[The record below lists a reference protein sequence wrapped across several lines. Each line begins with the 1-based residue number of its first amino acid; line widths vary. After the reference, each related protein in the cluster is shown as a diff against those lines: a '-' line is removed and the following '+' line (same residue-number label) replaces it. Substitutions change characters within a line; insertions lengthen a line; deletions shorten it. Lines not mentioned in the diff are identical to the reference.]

1 MQPLFNN
8 NFYSRSLVD
17 SFSKVKNLNDTE
29 QTPAVKAF
37 HERQLL
43 LKNLQSQL
51 KLYKETL
58 AQNSFIQNKEFMDS
72 IPTLDINYR
81 KALISTNLGSY
92 SFGTED
98 EGWLIKSL
106 GELHFNILSLQQPVF
121 SQQFIP
127 ELRNSIHQIATQS
140 YESSEDK
147 DVQELVTTI
156 QQLKI
161 QESFVMVGGWF
172 ATPNSHAML
181 YRFIRKDTGHYDIY
195 IYDTYGG
202 LQNNGGYAHNERVRV
217 YPYLLFKN
225 VEWEELFF
233 CKIEEPQES
242 NPALFKK
249 LCLLREE
256 SEDGIDNDL
265 NDVYLCFY
273 HIQHRLE
280 ESQKLPKTFIST
292 QRGGN
297 CVVKTFHC
305 LYLHILE
312 ESMKDTREQFKLAKN
327 LILDLRF
334 YTILYAY
341 KNFKN
346 ISSPDAN
353 PKDLYVLK
361 TSCQNYLQFLD
372 IQFQRSQLNIPEKSY
387 LIASATIHD
396 ILNDLE
402 NMKSRD
408 QISRN
413 FEPPMKMTAIHEK
426 TKSTTLAWMN
436 SLLMLKTS
444 SNPQVFIPPPR
455 IFDLTWE
462 GFPSS
467 IKQFIKECAH
477 IEDANL
483 LSIEIEQFLRT
494 CLPLLNDSQKLE
506 NKKIAESSSL
516 SDLFKLQRIYRKA
529 LFDIH
534 KVATPVV
541 QNTMMIFVALGYIIA
556 CRQDEPY
563 EILRHFGIDV
573 RYYYDLA
580 RRDPF
585 FMTLDPQNLEERQ
598 TLETFFNKLPLDRLF
613 DFYEYKRVS
622 FKNFIEEFAEGILFK
637 SYLTHAKI
645 NQEFESL
652 KVPSYLQKFFT
663 GQVLTLSLLGAFAC
677 YANIRLL
684 KSVPTLTHIYRL
696 QMMCAYAYEA
706 CNVARRV
713 SRGVN
718 RINEAQV
725 RIVSSPHYVLS
736 QGMNTP
742 LTLENSFLQASQFY
756 LNLSDQ
762 AGALAR
768 QVLHTGLHL
777 SENDWIV
784 QQEIDE
790 NFRLHLALAEP
801 HIQTTLLLKSL
812 EYQIERCQEASFRS
826 LFKQMLFKV
835 TPQDQI
841 LVSPL
846 MESLKDPLYIQK
858 FEAILERGFNVFTE
872 LSHQPKVEEM
882 LFLIQ
887 LYAFALQ
894 IVQKHQIIE
903 LSLESLRWIKRIE
916 AFLLSA
922 AQTDDQKIKSNVKL
936 CQVSILIGMPLTQ
949 QTFEQRV
956 LFFRTWLE
964 LPSSSSLFTTF
975 EMHHLQSLY
984 SSSFMQ
990 KAWNEVLNTED
1001 AIQAFGN
1008 QIVSEIIHSSFQA
1021 QWTLKANRLSGLD
1034 ADGEHWSIDLFHP
1047 QINSSQGIFIKKF
1060 DILNLPSFIPSKHH
1074 EVSYFGNMAYFYDE
1088 LWGEL
1093 RKTQTEL
1100 QKNIEGEWCSV
1111 LLSRLKM
1118 HLYQGHILFYI
1129 NICFLSASKKMIYL
1143 YDPQTAVM
1151 LYVLHEGQL
1160 RTVDQTYTLH
1170 LIKSQPHGVFCRLDT
1185 SSGIGYWQNNLAD
1198 SPERA
1203 KIIYHRFFDDKGNCL
1218 SFFLRKDSERWHCQQ
1233 MPQYA
1238 LDSGDGWEW
1247 DVQVSHYLCLI
1258 HESDSSQRKIL
1269 IPQAPLGSKGFSK
1282 EVIFNF
1288 SEDLDSDYAY
1298 FIFNVSPQGELQG
1311 QTTEDRIYLIHLHL
1325 AQKNYHKAYELLK
1338 ILPDRGFSELSIS
1351 LVLDILK
1358 SSPPCCDFSPNAS
1371 VLRLQLWAAIYPHSY
1386 RDMQKTELLQVIFEL
1401 YLTYLRGLNNIDK
1414 QFLLDFKKE
1423 RSILETLS
1431 ISENLKN
1438 FVKVRN
1444 LSLEQHKEFRRIF
1457 EVGKSLETY
1466 PDAAHAQVNMDS
1478 MDLYKLFFTEK
1489 NVEARNLYEK
1499 LKNAHPTDNL
1509 RVRGLIYAYIDA
1521 KIKKN
1526 TLWFWHRIVQAG
1538 NLLPDLP
1545 PQTASREQI
1554 DAFINALKKFST
1566 PSGMEDTD
1574 LLKFARALTVKDFVG
1589 PDLRDQSLKTTPRLL
1604 QWPPVPLQMTS
1615 DADDRFKELKNKYLV
1630 PHQPDPLNLDSVK
1643 VFSKT
1648 EEPPQD
1654 IVKRREQHYLKDSEI
1669 ATFRSQNFWEFKG
1682 EVYPQLLQDLKKE
1695 EQDCKKQM
1703 EYLKKSIVQLVDFA
1717 SSSLQFA
1724 QLHNFRY
1731 AVQQR
1736 MTLEQVIRAIFH
1748 PSSEL
1753 FEKIN
1758 PYLNP
1763 RQLQELRAL
1772 CIDYM
1777 TEATHYRQIKQ
1788 AADLL
1793 KKWLD
1798 SGQSNHTAY
1807 ENLLDV
1813 FSQEREYDPA
1823 DRVYPLIFEYFSELR
1838 VLAKQARLINILFE
1852 SILDT
1857 SDDEKKQNKIFQ
1869 LIMGGGKTTVIL
1881 SFLLELAAREGHV
1894 LACILSHH
1902 SQMVSL
1908 KGFLDAQHRQRFL
1921 KKTTVFD
1928 YTVKELS
1935 DVNVLN
1941 TIYKD
1946 LQEAFADQR
1955 PVLMKTS
1962 FPGFISLKLQIAFL
1976 TNPMKN
1982 GDLIQALQKIDR
1994 FLSTHAMSFYDEC
2007 DLALQMTSY
2016 INMTLWERKNIL
2028 AQRAEVVKNIF
2039 EVLLRP
2045 EIESLI
2051 SLRSN
2056 LQTELSE
2063 EDFKKKIAPV
2073 IAESIFENPEF
2084 KLKNFPQHRQAFFRY
2099 LSNAIPVADEELA
2112 LNTSTDDTILPKTQ
2126 QENVH
2131 FLRLLHQY
2139 YQSDDLYEKNAANQ
2153 IAFSKFII
2161 YKVLPRTLGKS
2172 FNRNYGRDLSE
2183 DNGRVIPYQAVGCP
2197 SHTRFGNIYSTL
2209 VYHFQSAVKGISRG
2223 EVTFLAKKM
2232 TEAADYYSKRDNVSF
2247 NKTLEAQQFFT
2258 LTSVELD
2265 RILEPGMLEKAFHY
2279 INDSKD
2285 LLRRL
2290 KVEAEV
2296 APFFAQYYPKRVK
2309 YTAINNVETFRRS
2322 LAFSGTPYNHETYHP
2337 RFDRP
2342 LLDEGSEGSILN
2354 ALEKYEKLE
2363 QLHILEI
2370 PGIELTHFLEVVRQ
2384 HPKKAQLRAF
2394 VDSEGLLRNYK
2405 NEEIAQN
2412 FLKLFEE
2419 LRPHGGPDI
2428 DGVIYVHKFSHEEA
2442 KQAEGL
2448 SESYV
2453 LLKKDEP
2460 KILLN
2465 HIGEDELIRHRIRST
2480 NVFILMDEPRATGTN
2495 IQLDDEALF
2504 LVTVDHRTTMRKAL
2518 QAVFRARKIFKG
2530 QRVDFIIT
2538 SKSRSMLAN
2547 QGAKL
2552 VDFRES
2558 WIKNEALNMQEDQQL
2573 ARIEMIKNVI
2583 WKVIRQDLQSKNLET
2598 LKTLLPIYENFLID
2612 TFEDKPFEQ
2621 NGFIEYQ
2628 TSAYPVLEKF
2638 ANQYMQSFIKKAP
2651 QHATQVKNEM
2661 SKLLEV
2667 FKNQIS
2673 STETLSSTILRTE
2686 DLDMTVEVE
2695 VEVENEILEEQLDLE
2710 LDLKQE
2716 LEDYN
2721 LFKVDLAYKE
2731 KEWEIAQSENLW
2743 EQIKE
2748 RLFNLPQTLQKT
2760 YVNDKGEA
2768 VTTKQYSQCFPE
2780 HFWITDNFYYTY
2792 TKELPLLHRYS
2803 KLASFVLVILD
2814 EKKYQLVILSEKD
2827 ASYFARLLKLKPSSS
2842 VFLLDES
2849 GLPEVNSASYEKAPS
2864 DLKNKCLQDLW
2875 LINIYNG
2882 NLDFVEKYYESY
2894 KHLIES
2900 HEALVARFI
2909 QLRVGNNPQHL
2920 RKLLSSSIL
2929 DLNKVLVKYSR
2940 EMILFSSRRNEI
2952 ERSYHRLRMLDQKEI
2967 AQLDPQL
2974 VKNIASHQVRW
2985 LVTKEQIAHLSKTQL
3000 YHLSLE
3006 QISLLSED
3014 RLKDLMNPA
3023 LIQALPVFSVD
3034 KLQLSQLNFLNQ
3046 SQAAFLKKD
3055 MIKKLTKKH
3064 SDLIQKLSR
3073 EQIQHL
3079 NDELL
3084 DHLSTEQINWIEEK
3098 RLSFISNI
3106 NLLKISQNKFE
3117 NSSDEV
3123 KERLISILNGQSK
3136 DCIHVLQDYHL
3147 ALLQENA
3154 PLIKSLSSL
3163 QHLIKLK
3170 PIHFKSLDMRQ
3181 LQILSESDLSFSDEQ
3196 IEALTPEQIFQ
3207 LNGKQAKL
3215 ISQLKVSQFRYL
3227 NDESLQWI
3235 APHQVK
3241 EIKSP
3246 EVLSRFKHP
3255 KLVLKITQEQFLS
3268 LEDSTKKQI
3277 RALVNQ
3283 SMHPNDL
3290 QSFHLSM
3297 INPDSIII
3305 KFILKKEMLE
3315 QLPPSCF
3322 THLSPQQLIN
3332 VSLGN
3337 LKPEQVQQ
3345 IPARYL
3351 QHVCTNGQLC
3361 AYFSESQIR
3370 ALTPVQTV
3378 VIQKLVTEQLHH
3390 LNTDSLR
3397 KISLAQLELIE
3408 EPGLLNRLTEPE
3420 HLLHLKQNQ
3429 FLLLNLEVQK
3439 KVIDKINT
3447 LIQLKLLQDYHL
3459 EYIQPGAPIIHYL
3472 DQPGLF
3478 QKLQPQ
3484 CFGRLVSYQI
3494 PIVNQCDL
3502 TPEQVQN
3509 ILPHFIPSLNSKFY
3523 KDLSMDQIKKI
3534 QPNQKEIIQKLLA
3547 HQLSFLTN
3555 EALQAISVSQ
3565 LLTLSSKDLNR
3576 IRAGQL
3582 LLSIPFERYKELD
3595 PKTTGDLLVKT
3606 ISTPAAR
3613 SHLKPYHYY
3622 LLILSPAEIPHQSI
3636 DMLLKVHF
3644 SCFEHLTSEQV
3655 LMLKEHK
3662 LNSMQVSR
3670 LSLEN
3675 LTLLSNPQHIQL
3687 ISPIQLQ
3694 NFTHKHAQQIPYLN
3708 QQQLAHLP
3716 GNLINHL
3723 VENQIPWIPENRLI
3737 FLTEPRLI
3745 KFLSATQIDVL
3756 TKEHAFMVPHLD
3768 LTQLKD
3774 LKVEMLEYL
3783 SVEQIKG
3790 LTEAAQDL
3798 SNQAMCETFQR
3809 FQQLLQVKK
3818 DHSS

>member
-1 MQPLFNN
+1 MQPLFNS
-8 NFYSRSLVD
+8 NFFSRPPVD
-17 SFSKVKNLNDTE
+17 STSKARNSNDTE
-29 QTPAVKAF
+29 QTPAVRAS

-43 LKNLQSQL
+43 LKNLQEQL

-58 AQNSFIQNKEFMDS
+58 EQNSLIQNKDIMDS
-72 IPTLDINYR
+72 IGILDINYK

-98 EGWLIKSL
+98 EGWLVRSL
-106 GELHFNILSLQQPVF
+106 GELHANILSLQPPIF

-147 DVQELVTTI
+147 YVQELVKNI

-161 QESFVMVGGWF
+161 HKSFVMVGGWF
-172 ATPNSHAML
+172 ALPEGHTML
-181 YRFIRKDTGHYDIY
+181 YRFIRKDERHYDIY

-202 LQNNGGYAHNERVRV
+202 LEKNGGYAHNERTRV

-233 CKIEEPQES
+233 CKIEEPQEN

-249 LCLLREE
+249 LCLLREKR
-256 SEDGIDNDL
+256 EDGIDNCL
-265 NDVYLCFY
+265 KDVLLCFY

-297 CVVKTFHC
+297 CVVKAFHC

-312 ESMKDTREQFKLAKN
+312 ESTKNTREQFKLAKN

-341 KNFKN
+341 KNFKSHSN
-346 ISSPDAN
+346 PEKN

-361 TSCQNYLQFLD
+361 LSCQNYLQFLD
-372 IQFQRSQLNIPEKSY
+372 VQFQRSPLNIQEKSY
-387 LIASATIHD
+387 LKASATIHE

-402 NMKSRD
+402 KMKSTD
-408 QISRN
+408 QISRS
-413 FEPPMKMTAIHEK
+413 FESPMKMTAIYEE
-426 TKSTTLAWMN
+426 TKSTTLTWMN
-436 SLLMLKTS
+436 SLLIQKTS
-444 SNPQVFIPPPR
+444 SNPQAFLPPPR
-455 IFDLTWE
+455 IFEMTWE
-462 GFPSS
+462 HFPLSL
-467 IKQFIKECAH
+467 KQFIKDCAH
-477 IEDANL
+477 IDDANL
-483 LSIEIEQFLRT
+483 LSIKIEQFLRI
-494 CLPLLNDSQKLE
+494 CLPLLNDSEKLE
-506 NKKIAESSSL
+506 TKKIAESL
-516 SDLFKLQRIYRKA
+516 SDLFKLQRIYREA

-534 KVATPVV
+534 KVATPAI
-541 QNTMMIFVALGYIIA
+541 QNTMMSFVALGYIIA

-563 EILRHFGIDV
+563 EILKDFGIDV

-580 RRDPF
+580 RLDPF

-598 TLETFFNKLPLDRLF
+598 VVESFFKKLPQDRLF
-613 DFYEYKRVS
+613 DFYEYKQVS
-622 FKNFIEEFAEGILFK
+622 FKNFLEKFAEGKLFK
-637 SYLTHAKI
+637 SYLTHVKI

-652 KVPSYLQKFFT
+652 KVPSSLQKFFK
-663 GQVLTLSLLGAFAC
+663 GQVLTLSLRGAFAC

-684 KSVPTLTHIYRL
+684 KNVSTLTHIYRL

-706 CNVARRV
+706 CNVARKV
-713 SRGVN
+713 SHGVN
-718 RINEAQV
+718 TIDVYRA

-736 QGMNTP
+736 HGMNTP
-742 LTLENSFLQASQFY
+742 LTLKNSFLQASQFY

-762 AGALAR
+762 AVALSH
-768 QVLHTGLHL
+768 QVFHTGLYL
-777 SENDWIV
+777 SENEWIV

-841 LVSPL
+841 LISPL

-858 FEAILERGFNVFTE
+858 FEAVLRRGFSVFTE
-872 LSHQPKVEEM
+872 LSNQPKVEEM

-887 LYAFALQ
+887 LYAFGLQ
-894 IVQKHQIIE
+894 ILQKHQISD
-903 LSLESLRWIKRIE
+903 LSLESLGWIKRIE

-922 AQTDDQKIKSNVKL
+922 AHTDDQKIKSNVKL
-936 CQVSILIGMPLTQ
+936 CQVSILLGVPLTQ

-964 LPSSSSLFTTF
+964 LPTSSSLFTPF
-975 EMHHLQSLY
+975 EIQHLQSLY
-984 SSSFMQ
+984 SSSYMQ
-990 KAWNEVLNTED
+990 NAWRVVLNTEG
-1001 AIQAFGN
+1001 AIHAFGN

-1021 QWTLKANRLSGLD
+1021 QWSLKENILSGLE
-1034 ADGEHWSIDLFHP
+1034 ADGEQWSIDLFHP
-1047 QINSSQGIFIKKF
+1047 QINNSQGIFIKKF
-1060 DILNLPSFIPSKHH
+1060 DALNLPSFIPSKHY
-1074 EVSYFGNMAYFYDE
+1074 EVSYFGNRAYFYDE
-1088 LWGEL
+1088 VWGEL
-1093 RKTQTEL
+1093 RQTQTEL
-1100 QKNIEGEWCSV
+1100 QKKIEGEWCSF
-1111 LLSRLKM
+1111 LLSSLLKM
-1118 HLYQGHILFYI
+1118 RLYQGHILFYK
-1129 NICFLSASKKMIYL
+1129 NVCVLSAEKKMMYL
-1143 YDPQTAVM
+1143 YDPQTAAL

-1160 RTVDQTYTLH
+1160 QTVDQAYSLH
-1170 LIKSQPHGVFCRLDT
+1170 LIHPQPEGIFCRLDK

-1198 SPERA
+1198 SPEKA
-1203 KIIYHRFFDDKGNCL
+1203 KIIYHRLFDNKGNCL
-1218 SFFLRKDSERWHCQQ
+1218 TFSLKKDSKRWHCQQ
-1233 MPQYA
+1233 LPQYT
-1238 LDSGDGWEW
+1238 LDSGQGWQW
-1247 DVQVSHYLCLI
+1247 DVQVSHYLCLV

-1269 IPQAPLGSKGFSK
+1269 IPRGPLGSRGFSK
-1282 EVIFNF
+1282 EVIVNM
-1288 SEDLDSDYAY
+1288 SESFASDYAY
-1298 FIFNVSPQGELQG
+1298 FIFNVSPEGELQA
-1311 QTTEDRIYLIHLHL
+1311 QTTEDLIYLTHLHL
-1325 AQKNYHKAYELLK
+1325 AQKNYHKAYELLNT
-1338 ILPDRGFSELSIS
+1338 LPDKDLSELSIS
-1351 LVLDILK
+1351 LLLESLK
-1358 SSPPCCDFSPNAS
+1358 SSRSCCDFSPNAAA
-1371 VLRLQLWAAIYPHSY
+1371 LRLQLWVAVYPHLY
-1386 RDMQKTELLQVIFEL
+1386 IDMQKRELLEVVLEL
-1401 YLTYLRGLNNIDK
+1401 YLIYLCGSNNIDK
-1414 QFLLDFKKE
+1414 QFLLDFRKE
-1423 RSILETLS
+1423 KNILETLS
-1431 ISENLKN
+1431 ISEDLKN
-1438 FVKVRN
+1438 FVKARD
-1444 LSLEQHKEFRRIF
+1444 LSLEQRKAFTRIF

-1466 PDAAHAQVNMDS
+1466 PDEAHALVNMDS
-1478 MDLYKLFFTEK
+1478 MDLNKLFFTEK
-1489 NVEARNLYEK
+1489 NVEARNLYQK
-1499 LKNAHPTDNL
+1499 LKNAHPHDNL
-1509 RVRGLIYAYIDA
+1509 RVRGLIYAYVGPT
-1521 KIKKN
+1521 IKKN
-1526 TLWFWHRIVQAG
+1526 TLWFWHRIVQAESP
-1538 NLLPDLP
+1538 LPDLP
-1545 PQTASREQI
+1545 SQDASKEQI
-1554 DAFINALKKFST
+1554 DEFMNALKKFSS

-1574 LLKFARALTVKDFVG
+1574 LLTFARELTVRDFEG
-1589 PDLRDQSLKTTPRLL
+1589 FDLRDQSLKTPPKLL
-1604 QWPPVPLQMTS
+1604 QWPPAPLQTNS
-1615 DADDRFKELKNKYLV
+1615 DADHRFKELKNKYLV
-1630 PHQPDPLNLDSVK
+1630 AHQPDPLNLDSIK
-1643 VFSKT
+1643 ILSKT
-1648 EEPPQD
+1648 EEPSQD
-1654 IVKRREQHYLKDSEI
+1654 IVKMREQHYLKDCEI
-1669 ATFRSQNFWEFKG
+1669 AAFRSQNFWEFKG
-1682 EVYPQLLQDLKKE
+1682 EVYPQLFQDLKKE
-1695 EQDCKKQM
+1695 EQDCKKRM
-1703 EYLKKSIVQLVDFA
+1703 KDLKKSVYQLVDFA

-1724 QLHNFRY
+1724 QLHNFRH

-1736 MTLEQVIRAIFH
+1736 ISMEQVIRAIFH
-1748 PSSEL
+1748 QSSVL

-1763 RQLQELRAL
+1763 RELQELRAL
-1772 CIDYM
+1772 CIEYM
-1777 TEATHYRQIKQ
+1777 TEATHYVQIKQ

-1793 KKWLD
+1793 KKWIE
-1798 SGQSNHTAY
+1798 SGQSNQTAH

-1813 FSQEREYDPA
+1813 LSQEREYDPA
-1823 DRVYPLIFEYFSELR
+1823 DRVYPLIFEYFSEQR
-1838 VLAKQARLINILFE
+1838 VFAKQARILNILFE

-1857 SDDEKKQNKIFQ
+1857 SDDEKRQNKIFQ

-1881 SFLLELAAREGHV
+1881 SFLLELAAREGDV
-1894 LACILSHH
+1894 LPCILSHH

-1908 KGFLDAQHRQRFL
+1908 KGFLDSQHRQRFL

-1962 FPGFISLKLQIAFL
+1962 FPGFVSLKLQIAFL
-1976 TNPMKN
+1976 TNPKKN

-2051 SLRSN
+2051 FLRSN

-2084 KLKNFPQHRQAFFRY
+2084 KLKNFPQHRKAFFRY
-2099 LSNAIPVADEELA
+2099 LANAIPVADEQLA
-2112 LNTSTDDTILPKTQ
+2112 LHASTDDTVLPVAQ
-2126 QENVH
+2126 QENVR

-2139 YQSDDLYEKNAANQ
+2139 HQSDDLYEKNAADQ

-2172 FNRNYGRDLSE
+2172 FNRNYGRDLEE
-2183 DNGRVIPYQAVGCP
+2183 DNGRVIPYQAVGSP

-2209 VYHFQSAVKGISRG
+2209 VYHFQSAVQGISRG

-2232 TEAADYYSKRDNVSF
+2232 TEAAEYYSKRDKVSF
-2247 NKTLEAQQFFT
+2247 NKTLEAQQFFR

-2265 RILEPGMLEKAFHY
+2265 RILEPDMLEKAFQY
-2279 INDSKD
+2279 INDPKD

-2290 KVEAEV
+2290 NVEAEV

-2309 YTAINNVETFRRS
+2309 YNAINNVETFHRS
-2322 LAFSGTPYNHETYHP
+2322 VAFSGTPYNHETYHP

-2370 PGIELTHFLEVVRQ
+2370 PGIELTHFLNVVRH
-2384 HPKKAQLRAF
+2384 HPKKAHLRAF

-2419 LRPHGGPDI
+2419 LRPLGGPDI
-2428 DGVIYVHKFSHEEA
+2428 DGVIYVHKFSPEET
-2442 KQAEGL
+2442 KQAGGL

-2465 HIGEDELIRHRIRST
+2465 HIGEEELVRHRIRST

-2558 WIKNEALNMQEDQQL
+2558 WVKNEALSMQEDQQL

-2583 WKVIRQDLQSKNLET
+2583 WKVIRKDLQSKNLDT
-2598 LKTLLPIYENFLID
+2598 LKTLVPIYEQFLID

-2621 NGFIEYQ
+2621 NGYIEYQ

-2638 ANQYMQSFIKKAP
+2638 ANQYMQAFIKKAP
-2651 QHATQVKNEM
+2651 QHTTQVKNEM
-2661 SKLLEV
+2661 GRLLEV

-2673 STETLSSTILRTE
+2673 SNETLSSTILKTD

-2695 VEVENEILEEQLDLE
+2695 VEVENEILEEQFDLE

-2721 LFKVDLAYKE
+2721 LFKADRAYKE

-2743 EQIKE
+2743 EQIKG
-2748 RLFNLPQTLQKT
+2748 RLFNLPQILQKT
-2760 YVNDKGEA
+2760 YVNDKGETI
-2768 VTTKQYSQCFPE
+2768 TTKQYSPCFPD
-2780 HFWITDNFYYTY
+2780 HFWITDNFYSTY

-2814 EKKYQLVILSEKD
+2814 EQKYQLVILSEKD

-2849 GLPEVNSASYEKAPS
+2849 GLPEVNSASYEKAPL
-2864 DLKNKCLQDLW
+2864 DIKNKCLQDLW
-2875 LINIYNG
+2875 LLNIYNG

-2894 KHLIES
+2894 KHLIEG

-2952 ERSYHRLRMLDQKEI
+2952 EKSYHHLRMLDQKEI
-2967 AQLDPQL
+2967 AGLDPQL
-2974 VKNIASHQVRW
+2974 VRNIASHQVRW

-3006 QISLLSED
+3006 QISLVSEE

-3023 LIQALPVFSVD
+3023 LIQALSVSSLD
-3034 KLQLSQLNFLNQ
+3034 KLQLSQLNFLNH
-3046 SQAAFLKKD
+3046 SQAAFLGKNI
-3055 MIKKLTKKH
+3055 IKKLTKNHK
-3064 SDLIQKLSR
+3064 DLIQKLSQ
-3073 EQIQHL
+3073 EQIQYL

-3084 DHLSTEQINWIEEK
+3084 NNLSSEQINWIEEK
-3098 RLSFISNI
+3098 RFSCLSDI
-3106 NLLKISQNKFE
+3106 NLLKISQSKFE
-3117 NSSDEV
+3117 NSSYEV
-3123 KERLISILNGQSK
+3123 KERLIAILNGQSN
-3136 DCIHVLQDYHL
+3136 DCIQVLQHYHL

-3154 PLIKSLSSL
+3154 PLIKNLSSP
-3163 QHLIKLK
+3163 QHLIRLK
-3170 PIHFKSLDMRQ
+3170 PIHIKSLDLHQ
-3181 LQILSESDLSFSDEQ
+3181 LQILSDAVLSLSDEL
-3196 IEALTPEQIFQ
+3196 IEALSPGQVS
-3207 LNGKQAKL
+3207 LLSGKQAKL
-3215 ISQLKVSQFRYL
+3215 ISQLKISQFRYL
-3227 NDESLQWI
+3227 NEESLQWI
-3235 APHQVK
+3235 SPHHVK

-3246 EVLSRFKHP
+3246 EVLSRLKHP
-3255 KLVLKITQEQFLS
+3255 KLVLKITQEQFLG
-3268 LEDSTKKQI
+3268 LEDSIKKQI
-3277 RALVNQ
+3277 LAVINQ

-3290 QSFHLSM
+3290 QSFHLPMISPDSM
-3297 INPDSIII
+3297 IL

-3315 QLPPSCF
+3315 QLSPLCF
-3322 THLSPQQLIN
+3322 AHLTPQQLIN
-3332 VSLGN
+3332 VSVGSLR
-3337 LKPEQVQQ
+3337 PEQVQQ

-3351 QHVCTNGQLC
+3351 QHVCSNERLC
-3361 AYFSESQIR
+3361 AYFSENQIR
-3370 ALTPVQTV
+3370 ALTPDQTV
-3378 VIQKLVTEQLHH
+3378 VIQKLMVEQLHH
-3390 LNTDSLR
+3390 LNAASLR
-3397 KISLAQLELIE
+3397 KISLAQLERIQ
-3408 EPGLLNRLTEPE
+3408 EPALLNRLTLPE
-3420 HLLHLKQNQ
+3420 HLLTLKQNQ
-3429 FLLLNLEVQK
+3429 FSLLSLEAQTQ
-3439 KVIDKINT
+3439 VIREINRLT
-3447 LIQLKLLQDYHL
+3447 QYKLLQFYHL
-3459 EYIQPGAPIIHYL
+3459 EYLQPQAPILSYLNQPGQFP
-3472 DQPGLF
+3472 
-3478 QKLQPQ
+3478 KLQPQ
-3484 CFGRLVSYQI
+3484 CFSRLSSYQI
-3494 PIVNQCDL
+3494 SIVNQSEL
-3502 TPEQVQN
+3502 TPEQIQN
-3509 ILPHFIPSLNSKFY
+3509 IPLPFVPYINSKFY
-3523 KDLSMDQIKKI
+3523 KDLSSDQIKHFT
-3534 QPNQKEIIQKLLA
+3534 PNHKESIQKLPPE
-3547 HQLSFLTN
+3547 QLQFLTN
-3555 EALQAISVSQ
+3555 EALQYISVSQ
-3565 LLTLSSKDLNR
+3565 LLTLSKGNLNR
-3576 IRAGQL
+3576 IKAAHL
-3582 LLSIPFERYKELD
+3582 LLSIPSERYKDLD
-3595 PKTTGDLLVKT
+3595 PPTGDLLVKV
-3606 ISTPAAR
+3606 IGDPNVR
-3613 SHLKPYHYY
+3613 PYLKPYHYY
-3622 LLILSPAEIPHQSI
+3622 LLKLSPAEVPKQTIE
-3636 DMLLKVHF
+3636 MLLKVHF
-3644 SCFEHLTSEQV
+3644 SCFAHLTSEQV

-3662 LNSMQVSR
+3662 LNTMQVSY

-3675 LTLLSNPQHIQL
+3675 LTLLSQPQHIQL
-3687 ISPIQLQ
+3687 ISARQLQ
-3694 NFTHKHAQQIPYLN
+3694 NFTLKHTQQIPYLN
-3708 QQQLAHLP
+3708 QHQLAHLP
-3716 GNLINHL
+3716 GNLMNHL
-3723 VENQIPWIPENRLI
+3723 AENQIPWIPENRLASI
-3737 FLTEPRLI
+3737 KEPRLI
-3745 KFLSATQIDVL
+3745 KCLSSTQIQLL
-3756 TKEHAFMVPHLD
+3756 TKEHAFMVPHLA
-3768 LTQLKD
+3768 LSQLKD
-3774 LKVEMLEYL
+3774 LKIEMLEYL
-3783 SVEQIKG
+3783 SVEQIKD
-3790 LTEAAQDL
+3790 LTEAAQDP
-3798 SNQAMCETFQR
+3798 SHQEMCETFQK
-3809 FQQLLQVKK
+3809 FQQLLQIKK